1 MARQL
6 IYITL
11 NLLVLVSCQSNND
24 GNSTVETNN
33 LQERFNTTE
42 ARLLH
47 HFRNTDSTMAYGNTM
62 LALALK
68 IDNSDFLGRAYNT
81 KASAFEQLE
90 QYDSAKHYYDLA
102 QQPLTE
108 AKDTANLA
116 LNYRG
121 LGHIYLFQGFH
132 DKALT
137 QYQMTI
143 DLLSGTDDMPSLSK
157 SYSNIGMVLMESE
170 MHTQAIDYY
179 RKAID
184 IAENEK
190 DTMLALPPL
199 LNMSLS
205 FLKQHQYDSAIFYA
219 EDLKAKAAQIAME
232 FGIGKATYIL
242 AEAYRVKGDLSR
254 ADAEARQGVQI
265 FTDLNAERDLSG
277 LNYQRALVLH
287 RMGKGREA
295 LSITD
300 EMLDK
305 NLLETLKVDVLELRA
320 NIYQSLGDNE
330 TALQAYTAFVKA
342 YKALTMRES
351 EQMIIQQQFK
361 FDTEQKLQQIKD
373 LQTDATITALR
384 MDQQRTR
391 LYIALASILVLVI
404 STYLLFTRHKVR
416 SRQEVMQLQN
426 KLLRTQLNPHFLF
439 NAMGAIQQY
448 IYYQE
453 DPQLISDYLGR
464 FSRLTRMILNYSKQ
478 ELITLEEEL
487 DFLQNY
493 IALQQIRFEV
503 PFVFNL
509 QLDESL
515 ATDQLL
521 VPPMLTQPFI
531 ENAIEHGFL
540 HKEGQGH
547 IDLTIEETTEQLLIT
562 VEDDGIGRTQ
572 AATLAKKNKHESL
585 ATKITIERLKLIQ
598 KKMKQKSELLIKD
611 LMDQQNH
618 VTGTRV
624 QLNIPL
630 IKD

>member
-1 MARQL
+1 MLRQL
-6 IYITL
+6 IYFTFSLLTL
-11 NLLVLVSCQSNND
+11 AACQTD
-24 GNSTVETNN
+24 YRRDAMPDTDQMK
-33 LQERFNTTE
+33 QEFDSIE
-42 ARLLH
+42 ARLLI
-47 HFRNTDSTMAYGNTM
+47 HFRNADSTMAYGKEM
-62 LALALK
+62 LALARK
-68 IDNSDFLGRAYNT
+68 IDKPDYLGRAYNT
-81 KASAFEQLE
+81 MASGFEQLE
-90 QYDSAKHYYDLA
+90 QYDSAKHYYALA
-102 QQPLTE
+102 QPALAQ
-108 AKDTANLA
+108 AGDTANLA

-121 LGHIYLFQGFH
+121 MGHTYLFQGAH
-132 DKALT
+132 ELALA
-137 QYQMTI
+137 QYQKTI
-143 DLLSGTDDMPSLSK
+143 DLLAGTNDMPSLSK

-170 MHTQAIDYY
+170 MHDQAIDYY

-190 DTMLALPPL
+190 DTILALPPL

-205 FLKQHQYDSAIFYA
+205 FLKQQQYDSAIFYA
-219 EDLKAKAAQIAME
+219 EDLKGKAAQISMD

-242 AEAYRVKGDLSR
+242 AEAYTAKGDLAR
-254 ADAEARQGVQI
+254 ADAEARLGVQI

-277 LNYQRALVLH
+277 LKYQRAVVLH
-287 RMGKGREA
+287 QMGNERKA
-295 LSITD
+295 LRITD
-300 EMLDK
+300 EMLGK
-305 NLLETLKVDVLELRA
+305 NLLEALKVDVLELRA
-320 NIYQSLGDNE
+320 DIYQSLGDNAA
-330 TALQAYTAFVKA
+330 ALQAYKTFVKA
-342 YKALTMRES
+342 YKALSMRES
-351 EQMIIQQQFK
+351 EQLIIQQQFK

-384 MDQQRTR
+384 LDQQRTR
-391 LYIALASILVLVI
+391 LYIALASIFVLII
-404 STYLLFTRHKVR
+404 SAYLLFTRHKIR

-448 IYYQE
+448 IYSQE

-487 DFLQNY
+487 DFLKNY

-503 PFVFNL
+503 PFEFNL
-509 QLDESL
+509 KMDSSVE
-515 ATDQLL
+515 ADQLL

-547 IDLTIEETTEQLLIT
+547 INLTIEETKEQLLIT

-572 AATLAKKNKHESL
+572 AATLAKKTRHESL

-598 KKMKQKSELLIKD
+598 KKMRQKSELLIKD